1 MSIKELFVNCLD
13 VIKQIPEKI
22 FSFSFSSKTHT
33 NTVKNFS
40 IKGDGNS
47 IIVNKIDIKK

>member
-1 MSIKELFVNCLD
+1 MSIKEFFVNCLGL
-13 VIKQIPEKI
+13 IKQILEKI
-22 FSFSFSSKTHT
+22 FSVGYSSKTHT
-33 NTVKNFS
+33 NTIKNCS